1 MRNGP
6 LTTLHAPILVK
17 LGLVSLGLV
26 STGLPALAHHS
37 FAAEYDGSREISVTG
52 TVTKVEW
59 MNPHARFYLD
69 VKGADGSV
77 TNWNFE
83 LGPVTSSRGT
93 VGQKTHSKSE
103 MKSPWLQTQRKTPRN
118 PPTRGLSSLATAEGC
133 SLGRRLRMPTSSR
146 NDCRASSRRWRFI
159 SELASL
165 AGH

>member
-1 MRNGP
+1 MRNVP

-37 FAAEYDGSREISVTG
+37 FAAEYEGSKQITVTG

-69 VKGADGSV
+69 VKEADGTV

-83 LGPVTSSRGT
+83 LGPVNILARNGWTKNSLKLGDQVSVVANPAKDSSKTANART
-93 VGQKTHSKSE
+93 VT
-103 MKSPWLQTQRKTPRN
+103 
-118 PPTRGLSSLATAEGC
+118 LSD
-133 SLGRRLRMPTSSR
+133 GRRVFAGSSAPDA
-146 NDCRASSRRWRFI
+146 NKQ
-159 SELASL
+159 
-165 AGH
+165 